1 MSKLLVLLFK
11 MSKEDYLKQF
21 RGALFGSYWS
31 MVQPIVLT
39 VLWCLVFG
47 LGLKAAPVN
56 DHPFAPWL
64 ICGIAPYFYF
74 SEVLSR
80 GVNSFSEYSY
90 LVKKVVFPVKTIPLI
105 KLLSSTL
112 PHVFFILLSLLTLL
126 IYGYSLALDVFGVFF
141 YFICLVWVTIPI
153 LFFVSILNVFLK
165 DVSHILSV
173 ILQVLVWV
181 TPVFWQREMLP
192 DSLSFIALFNPLS
205 YVVTGY
211 RSSLLGI
218 HLFDQTFLF
227 ESGIFF
233 LIGVLLYSLAYF
245 VYRKL
250 RPELADYL

>member
-1 MSKLLVLLFK
+1 MTRWLKILVR

-31 MVQPIVLT
+31 MVQPVVLT

-47 LGLKAAPVN
+47 LGLKAAPVKE
-56 DHPFAPWL
+56 HPFALWL

-74 SEVLSR
+74 SEVLSK
-80 GVNSFSEYSY
+80 GVHSFIEYSY

-105 KLLSSTL
+105 KLFSSIL
-112 PHVFFILLSLLTLL
+112 PHVFFVILCKAALF
-126 IYGYSLALDVFGVFF
+126 IYDYSLSFEVFGIVY

-165 DVSHILSV
+165 DISHILSV
-173 ILQVLVWV
+173 TLQVLVWV
-181 TPVFWQREMLP
+181 TPVFWQKEMLP
-192 DSLSFIALFNPLS
+192 DSLRFIAYLNPLS
-205 YVVTGY
+205 YIVTGY
-211 RSSLLGI
+211 RSSLLGN
-218 HLFDQTFLF
+218 HPFDQQLFL

-233 LIGVLLYSLAYF
+233 LIGVAFYSIAYF